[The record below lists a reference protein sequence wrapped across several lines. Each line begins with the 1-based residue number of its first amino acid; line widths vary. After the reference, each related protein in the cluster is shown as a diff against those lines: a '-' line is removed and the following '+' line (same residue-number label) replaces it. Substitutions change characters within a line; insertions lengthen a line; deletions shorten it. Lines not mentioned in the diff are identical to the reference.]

1 VSCGLIILDDCELP
15 YFSIGRSGREI
26 FSPLPGGRA
35 HVFGLAAT
43 EHDRI
48 GAPMQPF
55 YVKPGD
61 QVMFAKTVSET
72 DVYLFA
78 GITGDFS
85 VNHVNE
91 QYMARSKYGRRIA
104 HGALIVGYMST
115 CSTMMI
121 DQCKGNSLG
130 ETPVSLGYDKVRFL
144 EAVFIGD
151 TITLTYNITQ
161 VDPQKRQS
169 FADIRVVNQRGDL
182 VAIATHI
189 LRWVKDA

>member
-1 VSCGLIILDDCELP
+1 ME
-15 YFSIGRSGREI
+15 
-26 FSPLPGGRA
+26 
-35 HVFGLAAT
+35 
-43 EHDRI
+43 
-48 GAPMQPF
+48 PF

-61 QVMFAKTVSET
+61 RVTFSTTVGET

-91 QYMARSKYGRRIA
+91 QYMARTKYGHRIA

-115 CSTMMI
+115 CSTIMLE
-121 DQCKGNSLG
+121 QCKGTSLG
-130 ETPVSLGYDKVRFL
+130 ETPVSLGYDKIRFL
-144 EAVFIGD
+144 GAVFIGD

-169 FADIRVVNQRGDL
+169 LADIRVVNQHSDL
-182 VAIATHI
+182 VAIATHV

>member
-1 VSCGLIILDDCELP
+1 ME
-15 YFSIGRSGREI
+15 
-26 FSPLPGGRA
+26 
-35 HVFGLAAT
+35 
-43 EHDRI
+43 
-48 GAPMQPF
+48 PF

-61 QVMFAKTVSET
+61 RVTFSKTVGET

-91 QYMARSKYGRRIA
+91 QYMARTKYGHRIA

-121 DQCKGNSLG
+121 EQCKGISLD
-130 ETPVSLGYDKVRFL
+130 ETPVSLGYDKIRFL
-144 EAVFIGD
+144 GAVYVGD

-169 FADIRVVNQRGDL
+169 LADIRVVNQHGDL
-182 VAIATHI
+182 IAIATHV

>member
-1 VSCGLIILDDCELP
+1 ME
-15 YFSIGRSGREI
+15 
-26 FSPLPGGRA
+26 
-35 HVFGLAAT
+35 
-43 EHDRI
+43 
-48 GAPMQPF
+48 PF

-61 QVMFAKTVSET
+61 RVTFSKTVGET

-91 QYMARSKYGRRIA
+91 QYMARTKYGHRIA

-121 DQCKGNSLG
+121 EQCKGISLD
-130 ETPVSLGYDKVRFL
+130 ETPVSLGYDKIRFL
-144 EAVFIGD
+144 GAVFIGD
-151 TITLTYNITQ
+151 TITLTYNVTQ

-169 FADIRVVNQRGDL
+169 LADIHVVNQHGDL
-182 VAIATHI
+182 VAIATHV
-189 LRWVKDA
+189 LRWVKNA

>member
-1 VSCGLIILDDCELP
+1 ME
-15 YFSIGRSGREI
+15 
-26 FSPLPGGRA
+26 
-35 HVFGLAAT
+35 
-43 EHDRI
+43 
-48 GAPMQPF
+48 PF

-61 QVMFAKTVSET
+61 RVTFSKTVGET

-91 QYMARSKYGRRIA
+91 QYMARTKYGHRIA
-104 HGALIVGYMST
+104 HGALIVGYM

-121 DQCKGNSLG
+121 EQCKGISLG
-130 ETPVSLGYDKVRFL
+130 ETPVSLGYDKIRFL
-144 EAVFIGD
+144 GAVFIGD
-151 TITLTYNITQ
+151 TITLAYNITQ

-169 FADIRVVNQRGDL
+169 LADIRVVNQHGDL
-182 VAIATHI
+182 VAIATHV